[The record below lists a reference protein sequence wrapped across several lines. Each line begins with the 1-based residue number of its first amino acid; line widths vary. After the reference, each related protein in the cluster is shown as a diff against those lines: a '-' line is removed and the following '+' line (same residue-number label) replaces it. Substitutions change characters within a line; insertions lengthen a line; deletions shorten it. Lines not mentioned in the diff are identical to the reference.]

1 MNLPVDVPQ
10 TRTPRLKA
18 ACQQQLAALAESMEG
33 LRVAVVASA
42 DGFPLASVGLDAQ
55 EGRRI
60 TAMAAALDA
69 LGQRLVQE
77 LALGAQESALIE
89 SAAGL
94 VLCRQVVN
102 DITPMIL
109 LVVTGEGSNPGYAL
123 WAVKKAARALSES
136 LSAPRSGAPTP
147 SEREQ

>member
-1 MNLPVDVPQ
+1 MNMPADVP
-10 TRTPRLKA
+10 RSREPRLKTV
-18 ACQQQLAALAESMEG
+18 CQQQLAELAGTMDG
-33 LRVAVVASA
+33 LRVAIVASA
-42 DGFPLASVGLDAQ
+42 SGFPLACIGLEAQ
-55 EGRRI
+55 ESRRI
-60 TAMAAALDA
+60 TALGAALDA

-102 DITPMIL
+102 GITPMVL
-109 LVVTGEGSNPGYAL
+109 LVVTGENSNPGYAL
-123 WAVKKAARALSES
+123 WAVKKAARALGES
-136 LSAPRSGAPTP
+136 LSAPGSGAPTT

>member
-1 MNLPVDVPQ
+1 MNLPVDAPQ
-10 TRTPRLKA
+10 TREPRLKTV
-18 ACQQQLAALAESMEG
+18 CQQQLAALAESMDG
-33 LRVAVVASA
+33 LRVAIVASA
-42 DGFPLASVGLDAQ
+42 DGFPLASVGLEAQ
-55 EGRRI
+55 ESRRI

-89 SAAGL
+89 SAEGL

-102 DITPMIL
+102 GITPMIL

-136 LSAPRSGAPTP
+136 LSAPGSGAPTT